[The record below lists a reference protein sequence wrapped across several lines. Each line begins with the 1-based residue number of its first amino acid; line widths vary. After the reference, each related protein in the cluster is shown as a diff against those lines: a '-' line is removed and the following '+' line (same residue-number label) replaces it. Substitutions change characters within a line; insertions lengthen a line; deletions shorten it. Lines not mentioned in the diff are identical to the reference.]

1 MPIGFEEEGGIAY
14 TPHGS
19 RVNCLKC
26 LRSFSTMHNAERHY
40 RSQHM
45 VSERAPCKFCHR
57 QFKNK
62 YSLHEH
68 LRTHHGL
75 TQSML
80 RSARVVP
87 KLNLV
92 EEPDQKLSFQQLDW
106 SKRPME

>member
-1 MPIGFEEEGGIAY
+1 MQKGIIEVNIW
-14 TPHGS
+14 S
-19 RVNCLKC
+19 VKELRVNFAIAN
-26 LRSFSTMHNAERHY
+26 S
-40 RSQHM
+40 
-45 VSERAPCKFCHR
+45 
-57 QFKNK
+57 KNK

-80 RSARVVP
+80 KSARVVP
-87 KLNLV
+87 KLKLV